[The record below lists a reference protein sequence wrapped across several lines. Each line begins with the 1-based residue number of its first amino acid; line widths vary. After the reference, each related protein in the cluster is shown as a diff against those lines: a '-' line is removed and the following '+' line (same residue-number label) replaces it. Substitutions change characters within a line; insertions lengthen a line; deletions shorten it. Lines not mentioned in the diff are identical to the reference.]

1 VTNVKSLSKELA
13 EVKKQQQLA
22 LQMLAAIARVL

>member
-1 VTNVKSLSKELA
+1 MTNVKSLSKELA